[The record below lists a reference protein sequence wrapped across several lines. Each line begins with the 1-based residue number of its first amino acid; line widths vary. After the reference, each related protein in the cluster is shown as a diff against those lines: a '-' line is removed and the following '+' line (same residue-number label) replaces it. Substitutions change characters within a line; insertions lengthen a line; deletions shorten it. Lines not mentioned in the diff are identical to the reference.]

1 MLVEF
6 MFKGTMCCKRP
17 PGQFRA
23 TQKKGC
29 HPTRPST
36 SNYKSFT
43 VSTITLQMA
52 RQQ

>member
-6 MFKGTMCCKRP
+6 MFKGTMCCKKP

-29 HPTRPST
+29 HPRRPST